1 MYYTQ
6 LSDNERILSDGCR
19 MRRIDNYDGYW
30 ITEDGF
36 VWSDKSQKFLIPHE
50 IGGYEQV
57 TLYRQGKGQSKLV
70 HRLVAEAYVPNAEP
84 WYLDT
89 VNHID
94 GCRIN
99 NDWRNL
105 EWLNRADNSRD
116 AMWRRWH
123 NEF

>member
-6 LSDNERILSDGCR
+6 LSDNERILGDGYR

-36 VWSDKSQKFLIPHE
+36 VWSDKSNKFLIAHE
-50 IGGYEQV
+50 IGGYEYV
-57 TLYRQGKGQSKLV
+57 KLCRQGKQYNKLV